1 MRVAGGPCGLD
12 SFRTSSTSS
21 RMEREKKPQKDLI
34 FLNGREIII
43 ISDKSKKE
51 IVALNFF
58 FFSGRPQ
65 NDSFVIQSQ
74 RLRVQRRVSLSA
86 TIQMKESKKIKR
98 VGNVNIQINRGT
110 RAPTRKIWKS
120 VAIGKKV
127 FRLLEKTRYGRK
139 NGSTYGSGLW

>member
-1 MRVAGGPCGLD
+1 M
-12 SFRTSSTSS
+12 
-21 RMEREKKPQKDLI
+21 
-34 FLNGREIII
+34 
-43 ISDKSKKE
+43 
-51 IVALNFF
+51 ALNF

-120 VAIGKKV
+120 VAIGKKKSISSSWENKV
-127 FRLLEKTRYGRK
+127 RKKKRIYIWLWAMVIPPSLSLLEKRERGWLGREATATIACQITGRPVRVERTAIK
-139 NGSTYGSGLW
+139 STPGFPFFF